1 MAEIESKDLPTR
13 WEVELEYLN
22 YLALNRYLEDENEE
36 FRKQIKGMDITST
49 LMNDMVDRWK
59 DIPQLVNGEG
69 KQKTKD
75 NENKNE
81 ETGDKR
87 KENINESQVLS
98 ENGSKGLATVKAP
111 NEPKELHGNVD
122 PSPGTRHSRSQS
134 PMNESPTSEQA

>member
-1 MAEIESKDLPTR
+1 
-13 WEVELEYLN
+13 
-22 YLALNRYLEDENEE
+22 
-36 FRKQIKGMDITST
+36 MDITST

-59 DIPQLVNGEG
+59 DIPQVVNGEG

-81 ETGDKR
+81 ETDDKR

-122 PSPGTRHSRSQS
+122 LSPGIRHSRSQS